1 MPFLTESICDTSKRE
16 AAEIMRV
23 RMRPPRNPA
32 GISIIKPLEWS
43 SCVHSNR
50 INIRQNPSRR
60 FQLLCNVK
68 LAINPKCPENERIF
82 CPSLPER
89 DAPQRAATVDNS
101 SSAAIREVC
110 GTPMALSLVLR
121 AIYFF
126 SPLLPRTPPHFRGSI
141 ILCAFVAKTIT
152 PLTWL
157 SRIPARPLSVVK
169 APSLS
174 HPSPNVVF
182 RDNVYWQEET
192 QKLIS

>member
-1 MPFLTESICDTSKRE
+1 MPFLTESICDISKRE

-68 LAINPKCPENERIF
+68 LAINPKCPGNERIF

-89 DAPQRAATVDNS
+89 DAPQRATAVDNN

-126 SPLLPRTPPHFRGSI
+126 STLLPRAPPHFRGSI
-141 ILCAFVAKTIT
+141 ILCAFAKTIT

-157 SRIPARPLSVVK
+157 SRIPLRPPSAVEV
-169 APSLS
+169 PSLS
-174 HPSPNVVF
+174 HPSSNVIF
-182 RDNVYWQEET
+182 RINVC
-192 QKLIS
+192 

>member
-1 MPFLTESICDTSKRE
+1 MSLPGGEDCDTSKRD

-68 LAINPKCPENERIF
+68 LAINPKCPGNGRIF
-82 CPSLPER
+82 CPSPPER
-89 DAPQRAATVDNS
+89 DAPRRTAAADNS
-101 SSAAIREVC
+101 SPSAIRDVC

-126 SPLLPRTPPHFRGSI
+126 LSPTRALPHFR
-141 ILCAFVAKTIT
+141 V
-152 PLTWL
+152 PLFYVHS
-157 SRIPARPLSVVK
+157 SRK
-169 APSLS
+169 
-174 HPSPNVVF
+174 
-182 RDNVYWQEET
+182 Q
-192 QKLIS
+192 